1 MNGPNLIGLTG
12 AVISGCA
19 YIPQIV
25 HLVKE
30 RCSAGLSRSAFAL
43 WLISSILITI
53 NALYIHAI
61 VFIVLGFIQMLST
74 ATIFLYTMRY
84 KGQVCFFHAAQYK
97 TSIMPTK
104 NKLNEHQ

>member
-1 MNGPNLIGLTG
+1 MSGPNLIGLTG

-25 HLVKE
+25 HLSKE
-30 RCSAGLSRSAFAL
+30 RCSAGLSKNAFAL

-61 VFIVLGFIQMLST
+61 VFIVLGSIQILST
-74 ATIFLYTMRY
+74 GIIFLYTTKY
-84 KGQVCFFHAAQYK
+84 KNQVCIFHASEYR
-97 TSIMPTK
+97 TSLIYAK
-104 NKLNEHQ
+104 DEQSD

>member
-25 HLVKE
+25 HLIKE
-30 RCSAGLSRSAFAL
+30 RCSAGLSRNAFAL

-53 NALYIHAI
+53 NALYIHAV
-61 VFIVLGFIQMLST
+61 VFIILGFIQILST
-74 ATIFLYTMRY
+74 AIIFLYTMKY
-84 KGQVCFFHAAQYK
+84 KGQVCIFHATQYEK
-97 TSIMPTK
+97 SSVLTK
-104 NKLNEHQ
+104 DKLIDHL